1 MRLKMLGAEAIIEC
15 LKQEGVDVVFGYPG
29 GSVLTLYDA
38 LYKANF
44 PHILTRHEQGAVHAA
59 DGYARATGK
68 VGVCLATSGPG
79 ATNLITGIATAFMDS
94 VPLVAITGQV
104 GVSLI
109 GKDSFQEA
117 DICGITTPVSK
128 HNYLVKRVQDL
139 PRVLKE
145 AFYIARTER
154 PGPVVVDISKDVFAA
169 ELDFVYPETVR
180 LRGYHPIFDGDASAV
195 EQVVREM
202 REAKRPL
209 LFVGGGVT
217 LSGMDEE
224 LKELVSFTGFPVT
237 SSLMGLGCIAGN
249 DERHLGMVGMHGTYA
264 ANMATAECDL
274 LIGLGVRFDDRV
286 TGSVKDFAPKAKVI
300 HFDIDPAEI
309 NKNIRADWRVV
320 GDLRWSLPLLCE
332 KIAVWTADEW
342 RGRVKEWNRQVQ
354 TWKKEK
360 PLSYQTDGPVI
371 MPQAVVDTVSD
382 LTQGEAMIVT
392 DVGQHQMWTAQF
404 YNFRHA
410 RSFLTSGGLGTMGY
424 GLPAAVGAQ
433 IGLPAKQII
442 LFTGDG
448 SIMMNCQELATAA
461 NLELPIK
468 IIVMNNQVLGMV
480 TQWQRMF
487 YGQRYSHT
495 SLKGRTDFVKLAEAM
510 GMTGMRVTKPEK
522 LRQTLEEA
530 FRTAGPVLVDVLL
543 PETEDVLP
551 MVPAGG
557 RLDQMILGG

>member
-1 MRLKMLGAEAIIEC
+1 MLGAEAIIEC